1 MRKRSCCRVF
11 SAVSLLGGIAQN
23 GKSGAESKSE
33 GAEAAGTRV
42 SVFQRFHSEWGTLC
56 ALLRCGTCWAC
67 GEPPGRW
74 TGRLH
79 LVGAVQP
86 CCLGFSQSGCPVRGG
101 RVVLFL
107 YMLYDLW
114 VLRGSPGS
122 QRFLLDG
129 SARDW
134 SSVLPGHPGFTLKWN
149 SGVGMSWEQEDEC
162 RPGREGAW
170 TVSGNRPAASVALP
184 ACPPA
189 GAPEQT
195 GKRPQV
201 QRCPGF

>member
-1 MRKRSCCRVF
+1 MRKSSCCRVF

-23 GKSGAESKSE
+23 GKSGAESKIE

-42 SVFQRFHSEWGTLC
+42 SVFSALSFHVGNLVC
-56 ALLRCGTCWAC
+56 VAALRHVLGLPRASW
-67 GEPPGRW
+67 EVD
-74 TGRLH
+74 GRLH

-114 VLRGSPGS
+114 ALRGSPGS

-134 SSVLPGHPGFTLKWN
+134 SSVLPWRPGFTLKWS
-149 SGVGMSWEQEDEC
+149 SGVGMS
-162 RPGREGAW
+162 
-170 TVSGNRPAASVALP
+170 
-184 ACPPA
+184 
-189 GAPEQT
+189 
-195 GKRPQV
+195 
-201 QRCPGF
+201 